1 MATPYENIM
10 STVEVEVEWLE
21 KLNEEKCDLDKV
33 LTRVKRD
40 IRIFKRN
47 FIEIISDK
55 LGFYQRTYLGVIK
68 DLNDTVEEIK
78 EIQKLTPT
86 YKRMLIRLFNST
98 KSQIDGCSHN
108 YLSYTY
114 ASRNVKNALPEINNI
129 RCINSNRKIKVFT
142 PNVEDLDFVKKFNRD
157 KFDIYASSE
166 DEHYYSRLKGNVD
179 YRIYGSL
186 NLGARI
192 SNDFDV
198 VMSVPKYNT
207 YHREGALKDKEKV
220 EIINTIRYLRNN
232 GLYILIFPY
241 SRFTDEI
248 LMLIANRLSNLKL
261 SIIDEEHSI
270 AMLTGTKQEFK
281 RKDVSAEDYALL
293 ISYMEEEYQLLID
306 NKINFAEYYVP
317 EEESE
322 ITFFRG
328 SKISKEEMCNYCS
341 ESGLVDDFLNEEE
354 TIEVKDTRPL
364 LPFNIGQVGLV
375 LTSSQLNG
383 IVNDENG
390 IPHLIKG
397 MTVKDTN
404 RSEEH
409 IGDEIKST
417 EIVANRVQINIMS
430 ADGEIIKIS

>member
-1 MATPYENIM
+1 MAIPYENII
-10 STVEVEVEWLE
+10 STVSVEVEWLE

-33 LTRVKRD
+33 LTRIRRD

-47 FIEIISDK
+47 FIEIMSDK
-55 LGFYQRTYLGVIK
+55 LNFYQKLYMSVIT
-68 DLNDTVEEIK
+68 DLNDTVKEIK
-78 EIQKLTPT
+78 EINKLTPT
-86 YKRMLIRLFNST
+86 YKRMLIRLFNAMKNQVEGS
-98 KSQIDGCSHN
+98 DYN
-108 YLSYTY
+108 YLPRTY
-114 ASRNVKNALPEINNI
+114 ASKNVKDTLSEINNI
-129 RCINSNRKIKVFT
+129 RCINNNRKIKIFT
-142 PNVEDLDFVKKFNRD
+142 PNVEDLDFVRKFNRD

-166 DEHYYSRLKGNVD
+166 DENYYSRLKGEVD

-186 NLGARI
+186 NLGAKI

-207 YHREGALKDKEKV
+207 HYREGTLKDKEKV

-232 GLYILIFPY
+232 GLYILILPY
-241 SRFTDEI
+241 SKFTDEI

-261 SIIDEEHSI
+261 SIIDEEHSV
-270 AMLTGTKQEFK
+270 AMLTGVKQEFK

-293 ISYMEEEYQLLID
+293 ISYIERDYQLLLD

-317 EEESE
+317 EEESK
-322 ITFFRG
+322 IAFFRG

-397 MTVKDTN
+397 MTVKDVN

-430 ADGEIIKIS
+430 ADGEMIKIS